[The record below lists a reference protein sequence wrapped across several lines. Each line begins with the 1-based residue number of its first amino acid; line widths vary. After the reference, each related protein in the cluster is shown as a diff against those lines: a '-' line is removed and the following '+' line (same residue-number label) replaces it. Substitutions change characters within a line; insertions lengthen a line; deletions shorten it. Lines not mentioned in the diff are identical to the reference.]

1 MRREYSNVQR
11 LAMDYDW
18 QMRLVCFGYARRK
31 NIRTIKLD
39 ISCAVQEWTGYE
51 APVYARNLK
60 EPWRETIY
68 IARRDSVVKQISVSR
83 WQVRIWYTS

>member
-1 MRREYSNVQR
+1 MRREYSNVRR

-18 QMRLVCFGYARRK
+18 QMRLACFGYARRK

-39 ISCAVQEWTGYE
+39 ISCVAQEWTGYE
-51 APVYARNLK
+51 APIYARNL
-60 EPWRETIY
+60 
-68 IARRDSVVKQISVSR
+68 ISVSR